1 MALLKFFLVV
11 ILVYLFIRMLI
22 RQILPIVAQRLLKKY
37 QNQMNN
43 RNFTTNKSEQKVGDI
58 TINVETK
65 KRDKL
70 IDKDKG
76 EYIDYED
83 VVE

>member
-1 MALLKFFLVV
+1 
-11 ILVYLFIRMLI
+11 MLI